1 MDNRFTLRRK
11 AGRAKH
17 RRWLL
22 WSSVVA
28 TLVAVLVIVVGFAP
42 VFVVEN
48 VEVNGGPG
56 PVMMGAQSNA
66 QAPMGTPL
74 ARVNTSAM
82 AQRVLA
88 DTRIDS
94 VAVERGWP
102 STVTIEL
109 TMRVPAAVLKQPN
122 EPLRLVDASGVVY
135 EEVANRPRG
144 LPLISAP
151 RGNVD
156 SESLAGALE
165 AVASLGDPLSDD
177 VSGINVTA
185 DGDVRFALGS
195 IDVLWGRPDQ
205 VQRKAAASRALLA
218 QETIDPD
225 GSGSLTIDVTA
236 PQTPVVDGLSVVPS
250 G

>member
-1 MDNRFTLRRK
+1 M
-11 AGRAKH
+11 
-17 RRWLL
+17 L

-28 TLVAVLVIVVGFAP
+28 TLVVVLVIVVGFAP
-42 VFVVEN
+42 VFVVED
-48 VEVNGGPG
+48 VEVTGGPG
-56 PVMMGAQSNA
+56 PVMMGARSNV

-74 ARVNTSAM
+74 ARVDTSEM

-94 VAVERGWP
+94 VTVGRGWP
-102 STVTIEL
+102 STVTVEL
-109 TMRVPAAVLKQPN
+109 TMRVPAAVLKQPAK
-122 EPLRLVDASGVVY
+122 PLRLVDASGVAY
-135 EEVANRPRG
+135 QEVAERPAG
-144 LPLISAP
+144 LPQISAP
-151 RGNVD
+151 LGKVD
-156 SESLAGALE
+156 SGSLAGALE
-165 AVASLGDPLSDD
+165 AVASLGDPLSEK

-185 DGDVRFALGS
+185 DGDVRFAIGS

-205 VQRKAAASRALLA
+205 VQGKAAAARALLA